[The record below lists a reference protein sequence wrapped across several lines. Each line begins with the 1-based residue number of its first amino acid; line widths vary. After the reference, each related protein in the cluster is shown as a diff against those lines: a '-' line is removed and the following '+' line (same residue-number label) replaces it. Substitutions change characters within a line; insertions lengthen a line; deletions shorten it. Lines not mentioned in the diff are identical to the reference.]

1 MRIGRII
8 IWFKKLFGF
17 YNEVEEIDYDLE
29 ELPPH
34 VKNFMKKRFDE
45 Q

>member
-1 MRIGRII
+1 MII
-8 IWFKKLFGF
+8 ERLINWFKRLFGF
-17 YNEVEEIDYDLE
+17 YNEVEEIDYELE

-45 Q
+45 